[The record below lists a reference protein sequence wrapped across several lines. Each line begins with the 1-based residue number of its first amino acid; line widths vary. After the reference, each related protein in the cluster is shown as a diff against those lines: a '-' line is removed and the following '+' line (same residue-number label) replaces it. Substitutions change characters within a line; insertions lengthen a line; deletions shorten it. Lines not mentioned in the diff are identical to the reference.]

1 MIQTHCFLSGVT
13 LADLTPVLRSEIELL
28 FRKLI
33 GTPEW
38 VRHDLFVDAIFAPKV
53 GHVST
58 VEPNLFP
65 GWRILSDSPSI
76 GSSVHGVETCKVDVA
91 NDPWKALF
99 LKENREILCGPLV
112 HCDVSKVIILVK
124 RSRSSVKSSW
134 LMKKVILLLRNITC
148 SDASS
153 DS

>member
-13 LADLTPVLRSEIELL
+13 LADLAPVLRSEIELL

-65 GWRILSDSPSI
+65 G
-76 GSSVHGVETCKVDVA
+76 GSYPIHH
-91 NDPWKALF
+91 
-99 LKENREILCGPLV
+99 PLV
-112 HCDVSKVIILVK
+112 HQRFMGWKLA
-124 RSRSSVKSSW
+124 R
-134 LMKKVILLLRNITC
+134 LMWQMIRPRRC
-148 SDASS
+148 F
-153 DS
+153 